1 MYKGLNPMRTLYH
14 LVLCPFSR
22 RVRVAL
28 QEKKVEF
35 RLVEENPK
43 ERRVEF
49 LTLNPAGEVPV
60 LVEPDGFAVSGSD
73 PICEYLDEMFPDP
86 PLIGDS
92 PIERAETRR
101 LVAWFERKFHGE
113 VTVKLVDEKLL
124 KRLNRSGEP
133 DSGVIRAGHANLRQ
147 HLDYIDY
154 LIERR
159 RWLAGERITYADMAA
174 AAQLSCVDY
183 LGDVRWDAHEP
194 ARDWYARI
202 KSRPSFRA
210 LLADHVAGAPPP
222 KHYADLDF

>member
-1 MYKGLNPMRTLYH
+1 MRTLYH
-14 LVLCPFSR
+14 LALCPFSR

-35 RLVEENPK
+35 RLVEENPG

-60 LVEPDGFAVSGSD
+60 LVESDGVAFSGAD
-73 PICEYLDEMFPDP
+73 PICEYLDEMLPDP
-86 PLIGDS
+86 PLIGES

-113 VTVKLVDEKLL
+113 VTVKLVDEKLH
-124 KRLNRSGEP
+124 KRLRGQGEP
-133 DSGVIRAGHANLRQ
+133 DSAAIRAGHANLRQ

-183 LGDVRWDAHEP
+183 LGDVPWDVHEP

-210 LLADHVAGAPPP
+210 LLADHIAGAPPP

>member
-1 MYKGLNPMRTLYH
+1 MKIMRTLYH
-14 LVLCPFSR
+14 LSLCPFSR
-22 RVRVAL
+22 RVRIAL
-28 QEKKVEF
+28 REKKVEF
-35 RLVEENPK
+35 RLVEENPV

-60 LVEPDGFAVSGSD
+60 LVEPDGVAVSGAD
-73 PICEYLDEMFPDP
+73 PICEYLDEMVSDP
-86 PLIGDS
+86 PLIGSS

-101 LVAWFERKFHGE
+101 LVAWFERKFHAE

-124 KRLNRSGEP
+124 KRLQRKGEP
-133 DSGVIRAGHANLRQ
+133 DSSVIRAGHANLGQ
-147 HLDYIDY
+147 HLDYIVY
-154 LIERR
+154 LVERR
-159 RWLAGERITYADMAA
+159 RWLAGAGITYADMAA

-183 LGDVRWDAHEP
+183 LGDVQWAAHEP

-210 LLADHVAGAPPP
+210 LLADHIAGAPPP

>member
-1 MYKGLNPMRTLYH
+1 VYKGLNPMRTLYH

>member
-1 MYKGLNPMRTLYH
+1 MRILYH
-14 LVLCPFSR
+14 LSLCPFSR
-22 RVRVAL
+22 RVRIAL

-35 RLVEENPK
+35 RLVEENPH

-60 LVEPDGFAVSGSD
+60 LVEPDNFALSGAD
-73 PICEYLDEMFPDP
+73 PICEYLDEMFSDP
-86 PLIGDS
+86 PLIGES
-92 PIERAETRR
+92 PVERAETRR

-113 VTVKLVDEKLL
+113 VTVKLVDEKLH
-124 KRLNRSGEP
+124 KRLRRQGEP
-133 DSGVIRAGHANLRQ
+133 DSAAIRAGHVNLRQ

-159 RWLAGERITYADMAA
+159 RWLAGARITYADIAA
-174 AAQLSCVDY
+174 AAQISCVDY
-183 LGDVRWDAHEP
+183 LGDVRWDAHDP

-210 LLADHVAGAPPP
+210 LLADHIAGAPPP
-222 KHYADLDF
+222 RHYADLDF

>member
-1 MYKGLNPMRTLYH
+1 MKIMRTLYH
-14 LVLCPFSR
+14 LSLCPFSR
-22 RVRVAL
+22 RVRIAL

-35 RLVEENPK
+35 RLVEENPA

-60 LVEPDGFAVSGSD
+60 LVEPDGVAVSGAD
-73 PICEYLDEMFPDP
+73 PICEYLDEMVSDP
-86 PLIGDS
+86 PLIGSS

-101 LVAWFERKFHGE
+101 LVAWFERKFHAE

-124 KRLNRSGEP
+124 KRLQRKGEP
-133 DSGVIRAGHANLRQ
+133 DSSVIRAGHANLGQ
-147 HLDYIDY
+147 HLDYIVY
-154 LIERR
+154 LVERR
-159 RWLAGERITYADMAA
+159 RWLAGAGITYADMAA

-183 LGDVRWDAHEP
+183 LGDVQWAAHEP

-210 LLADHVAGAPPP
+210 LLADHIAGAPPP

>member
-1 MYKGLNPMRTLYH
+1 MKIMRTLYH
-14 LVLCPFSR
+14 IPLCPFSR
-22 RVRVAL
+22 RVRIAL
-28 QEKKVEF
+28 QEKKVDF
-35 RLVEENPK
+35 RLVEENPA

-60 LVEPDGFAVSGSD
+60 LVEPDGIAISGSG

-86 PLIGDS
+86 PLIGTS
-92 PIERAETRR
+92 PIERAEARR
-101 LVAWFERKFHGE
+101 LVAWFERKFHAE

-124 KRLNRSGEP
+124 KRLQRKGEP
-133 DSGVIRAGHANLRQ
+133 DSGLIRAGHANLGQ
-147 HLDYIDY
+147 HLDYIVY
-154 LIERR
+154 LVERR
-159 RWLAGERITYADMAA
+159 RWLAGERITYADLAA

-183 LGDVRWDAHEP
+183 LGDVPWDAHEP

-210 LLADHVAGAPPP
+210 LLADHIAGAPPP